1 MTAGKQQFVRRASR
15 GRRVLRRIELFLWV
29 IGCLAL
35 GYSGHAYFSAG
46 FYQLYESWRFDRM
59 IQSGARPG
67 SVGDARPG
75 GPGPSGNHAPSPS
88 DRPAPDAGSLIGR
101 IEIPRL
107 GLSAMVRH
115 GDDAGTLTKAV
126 GHLPRTSLPGQP
138 GNVVLAGHRDTFY
151 RKLRD
156 IRKDDT
162 ITFTT
167 LNGKFHYTVESM
179 DVVDPDYTQAL
190 KSSPYPTLTLVTCYP
205 FTYIGNAPRRFVVR
219 AREVGT
225 EPTLAAE
232 SSELVAADSTPVPQ
246 VASRRRRAQSRA
258 SIRQQPA
265 PADVLSDQSSLSFTD
280 LAFSFDSSSQ
290 AQKGSTP
297 LRRLGSF
304 LNRAGKK
311 ILFRDGRP
319 SPPGS

>member
-1 MTAGKQQFVRRASR
+1 MTAGKPQSDRRASR
-15 GRRVLRRIELFLWV
+15 GRRVLRRIELCLWV
-29 IGCLAL
+29 IGWVAL
-35 GYSGHAYFSAG
+35 GYCGHAYFSAG
-46 FYQLYESWRFDRM
+46 FCQLYESWRFDRM

-67 SVGDARPG
+67 PVGDARPG
-75 GPGPSGNHAPSPS
+75 GGGPSGNHAPSPS
-88 DRPAPDAGSLIGR
+88 ERPAPDAGSLIGR

-138 GNVVLAGHRDTFY
+138 GNVVLAGHRDTFF

-167 LNGKFHYTVESM
+167 LNGKFHYAVESIA
-179 DVVDPDYTQAL
+179 VVDPDYTQAL
-190 KSSPYPTLTLVTCYP
+190 QPSPYPTLTLVTCYP
-205 FTYIGNAPRRFVVR
+205 FTYIGNAPRRFIVR
-219 AREVGT
+219 AREVGS

-232 SSELVAADSTPVPQ
+232 SSELAAADSAPVPR
-246 VASRRRRAQSRA
+246 VASQRKRAPSRA
-258 SIRQQPA
+258 SLRQQPA
-265 PADVLSDQSSLSFTD
+265 QADLLSDQPSLSFTD

-290 AQKGSTP
+290 AQKSSTP

-304 LNRAGKK
+304 FNKAGKK
-311 ILFRDGRP
+311 ILFRDRR
-319 SPPGS
+319 SNPPES

>member
-1 MTAGKQQFVRRASR
+1 MTAGKPQFERRASR
-15 GRRVLRRIELFLWV
+15 GRRVLRRIEVFLWV
-29 IGCLAL
+29 IGWLAL
-35 GYSGHAYFSAG
+35 GYCGHAYFSAG

-59 IQSGARPG
+59 IESGARPG
-67 SVGDARPG
+67 PAAEARPG
-75 GPGPSGNHAPSPS
+75 GGPSGNQAPSPS
-88 DRPAPDAGSLIGR
+88 DRPAPEAGSLIGR
-101 IEIPRL
+101 LEIPRL

-115 GDDAGTLTKAV
+115 GDDVGTLTKAV

-138 GNVVLAGHRDTFY
+138 GNVVLAGHRDTFF

-162 ITFTT
+162 ITLTT
-167 LNGKFHYTVESM
+167 LNGKFHYTVETM

-190 KSSPYPTLTLVTCYP
+190 KPSPYPTLTLVTCYP

-232 SSELVAADSTPVPQ
+232 SKELSAVDSAPVPR
-246 VASRRRRAQSRA
+246 VTSRRKRAQSRA

-265 PADVLSDQSSLSFTD
+265 QTEVLSDQSSLSFSD
-280 LAFSFDSSSQ
+280 LAFSFDSSPKE
-290 AQKGSTP
+290 QKSSTP

-304 LNRAGKK
+304 FNRAGKK
-311 ILFRDGRP
+311 ILFRDGRS